1 MSDKHAFQTVQN
13 CFMDTLCEA
22 DELIGEGRLTAD
34 DVINAFAAA
43 FTSEA
48 KYYSDKAKIYDD
60 ILFAISQRGRNK

>member
-1 MSDKHAFQTVQN
+1 MTDQAAFDN
-13 CFMDTLCEA
+13 IKMYFMDTLCEA
-22 DELIGEGRLTAD
+22 DELIGDGKLSAD

-43 FTSEA
+43 FMEES